1 MYTMRKISAMLILLV
16 SVFYVAHGQP
26 QATKSV
32 ESKVEEVMLYLN
44 GAQITRTA
52 NIDIEK
58 GTTKLVL
65 KNLPNTID
73 AFTYTVEGKG
83 NFTILSITDGFSNTP
98 GTLPTEE
105 LQLKNRLTLLLA
117 QKEDLELDQVILK
130 EEENFLNLNRNIGG
144 QNDGI
149 SATDFKQMHELYKT
163 NYARVKKDQLAN
175 KRKIT
180 ELNQEIEQ
188 LKRQLYPF
196 SADRVALN
204 QELTITVLAKN
215 PVKGALKVSYFT
227 YSTGWEPS
235 YDVRT
240 SNPGQP
246 IDLTLKAT
254 VNNHTG
260 ESWDNVLLSFSTGKP
275 TIGGTPPTLHPW
287 FLRKIQPPM
296 PVTMPMGSASRKQM
310 NHVQFFDAEEEFF
323 VVDDIAETGA
333 DYSQRQESM
342 LATTYSIPIKYS
354 LPTGKDP
361 LTVEI
366 DKRTFNAE
374 YEYTMIPKLSNH
386 VFLTAKVPNSD
397 GESLLNAPA
406 SVYLGGTYTGS
417 AFISQ
422 KMASDTITLPL
433 GVETGIRVERTK
445 VKDFSSKR
453 TIGGR
458 VTETIGW
465 EITLT
470 NMRSTQASYN
480 LKDQIPVSTDK
491 NIQIKS
497 KELSEGTLNQET
509 GTVTWKGDL
518 DSGKS
523 QKIRLVYEV
532 TYPKDMTIYLE

>member
-1 MYTMRKISAMLILLV
+1 MKKIFLSLSLILSVLLV
-16 SVFYVAHGQP
+16 ANAQP
-26 QATKSV
+26 QSTKFLD
-32 ESKVEEVMLYLN
+32 SKVEEVTLYIN
-44 GAQITRTA
+44 GAQITRLA
-52 NIDIEK
+52 NVNLEE
-58 GTTKLVL
+58 GTTKLVI

-83 NFTILSITDGFSNTP
+83 NFTILSITDGYSNSP
-98 GTLPTEE
+98 GDLPKEE
-105 LQLKNRLTLLLA
+105 QQLKDRLTLVLA
-117 QKEDLELDQVILK
+117 QKEDLELEQTILK
-130 EEENFLNLNRNIGG
+130 EEENFLNLNRSIGG
-144 QNDGI
+144 QNEGI

-163 NYARVKKDQLAN
+163 NFARVKKDQLAN

-180 ELNQEIEQ
+180 ELNLEIEQ

-215 PVKGALKVSYFT
+215 PVKGSLRISYFT
-227 YSTGWEPS
+227 HSTGWEPS

-246 IDLTLKAT
+246 IDLILKAT

-260 ESWDNVLLSFSTGKP
+260 ENWDNVLLSFSTGKP
-275 TIGGTPPTLHPW
+275 TAGGTPPTLHPW
-287 FLRKIQPPM
+287 FLRQIQPPM
-296 PVTMPMGSASRKQM
+296 PVAMAMGTTNRKQM
-310 NHVQFFDAEEEFF
+310 NQVQFVDAEEEFF
-323 VVDDIAETGA
+323 IVDDIAETGA

-366 DKRTFNAE
+366 DKRTFNAD

-397 GESLLNAPA
+397 GESLLNASA
-406 SVYLGGTYTGS
+406 SIYLGGTYTGT
-417 AFISQ
+417 AYISQ

-433 GVETGIRVERTK
+433 GVETGIRAERVK
-445 VKDFSSKR
+445 VKDYSAKK
-453 TIGGR
+453 IVGGK

-470 NMRSTQASYN
+470 NLRSTSANYN
-480 LKDQIPVSTDK
+480 LKDQVPISTDK
-491 NIQIKS
+491 NIQIKA
-497 KELSEGTLNQET
+497 KELSGGKLNEEN
-509 GTVTWKGDL
+509 GIITWKGDL
-518 DSGKS
+518 QAGKT
-523 QKIRLVYEV
+523 QKLRFSYEV
-532 TYPKDMTIYLE
+532 TYPKDMILYLE